1 MASSSSCC
9 ALAAPLTPTAPMI
22 WPSTMIGIPPWSGV
36 KSLRVANGSPPL
48 IDHIFEELRGPFE
61 QDCSPRLVNRN
72 VGAGGKGIIQSLKC
86 NEITSFVDDSDGS
99 TGRVLAFCLRD
110 CGGNHFV
117 GALQGE
123 SLFLNGL
130 ADPTEERVSAVTIP
144 NALMMSFIDFF
155 PKQFRDRFLARLD
168 AKCTRKD
175 AAVTWKGIIRAVK
188 RRSRSKTNVR
198 YIT

>member
-48 IDHIFEELRGPFE
+48 IDHIFEERRGPFE

-110 CGGNHFV
+110 CGGNHFF

-130 ADPTEERVSAVTIP
+130 RRPDGREGQRRNHTQRANDELHR
-144 NALMMSFIDFF
+144 FF

-175 AAVTWKGIIRAVK
+175 AAVTWKGISRAVK

-198 YIT
+198 CIT